1 MQMNDCEIVGL
12 MAGNRYVEILRPRAR
27 VIAAIM
33 LRDIRTRYGGIR
45 WNYAV
50 AIAWPLSHLV
60 GMVIVFTFVNRM
72 IPFGTNSVV
81 FVSTGALPYVLCL
94 YPARL
99 SALAFMQGRQLLAFP
114 IIQPIDVILARVVL
128 EALSACLVATLFC
141 LGLWAFGVDL
151 MPQDLPTALT
161 GVYAAI
167 FFGISLGVF
176 TIILSSIFGTP
187 GYLAMILGMIVLYM
201 SSGVYMPMY
210 GSSEQARF
218 WISLNPLV
226 HLVEW
231 VRSGY
236 YEMYM
241 PAELDKKY
249 IICLASIL
257 LFGGLA
263 GERLFRGKILR

>member
-1 MQMNDCEIVGL
+1 MTGTN
-12 MAGNRYVEILRPRAR
+12 YVEALRLRGR
-27 VIAAIM
+27 VVAAIM

-45 WNYAV
+45 WNYV
-50 AIAWPLSHLV
+50 ISILWPLTHLV

-72 IPFGTNSVV
+72 IPFGTDSVV
-81 FVSTGALPYVLCL
+81 FVSTGALPYILCL

-99 SALAFMQGRQLLAFP
+99 SAQAFFQGRQLLAFP
-114 IIQPIDVILARVVL
+114 VIQTTDVILARVVL
-128 EALSACLVATLFC
+128 EALTASLVATLFC
-141 LGLWAFGVDL
+141 IGLWAFGVDL

-167 FFGISLGVF
+167 FLGISLGVF

-187 GYLAMILGMIVLYM
+187 GYLFMVLSMILLYM

-210 GSSEQARF
+210 GASEQTRF

-236 YEMYM
+236 FEMHM
-241 PAELDKKY
+241 PVELDKKY
-249 IICLASIL
+249 VVGLAAL
-257 LFGGLA
+257 LLLGGLA
-263 GERLFRGKILR
+263 GERLFRGKIMR

>member
-1 MQMNDCEIVGL
+1 MTGTNH
-12 MAGNRYVEILRPRAR
+12 VEALRLRAR
-27 VIAAIM
+27 VVAAIM

-50 AIAWPLSHLV
+50 AIAWPLTHLTGIV
-60 GMVIVFTFVNRM
+60 VVFTFVNRL
-72 IPFGTNSVV
+72 IPFGTDSVV

-114 IIQPIDVILARVVL
+114 IIQSTDVILARVVL

-176 TIILSSIFGTP
+176 TIILYAIFSTP
-187 GYLAMILGMIVLYM
+187 GYLVMILCMIVLYM

-210 GSSEQARF
+210 GSTEQTRF
-218 WISLNPLV
+218 WIGLNPLV

-236 YEMYM
+236 YEMHT
-241 PAELDKKY
+241 PVELDKKY
-249 IICLASIL
+249 VLGLAAVL

-263 GERLFRGKILR
+263 GERLFRGRIMR